1 MVKIKNK
8 HSNYSL
14 KFNIWL
20 YFLYLIAFIAVI
32 MWLLQ
37 IVFFNQFYLRFKER
51 EIRRIGEILSEEYK
65 EDDFSDRVFRKT
77 NYGSIPVRIFNKK
90 GTASLSSSILELAS
104 PDPLDIILFSEPL
117 IEDGEE
123 EVFHIVEDPSVNGS
137 QFMVYGKLLKAG
149 ETPDENIY
157 LYLISQLASMDNT
170 ASVLKEQLVL
180 ITISSLIFAIIL
192 SFFIASKLVK
202 PITQLTD
209 AAGLLAEEN
218 YDITFEGGGY
228 SEIDK
233 LAQAL
238 NYATKELSKTDM
250 LRRELISNV
259 SHEIRTPLTMI
270 KAYAEMI
277 RDISG
282 SNEEKRTSHINT
294 IINEANR
301 LSDLV
306 NDVLDVSKYESGTF
320 EINCSETNISDLV
333 IKSVTNFRVMHQKEG
348 FTFYLDCDENIIIY
362 ADEAKM
368 QQVLYNLI
376 INAINYT
383 GEDKKIYISLKDKG
397 NKIRFEVI
405 DTGKGI
411 PKEKI
416 DRIWDRFYR
425 VEEYYERKVLGSGLG
440 LSIVK
445 NILMIHN
452 AKFGVDSSEKGCMF
466 WFEMDKN

>member
-1 MVKIKNK
+1 MEKIKNK
-8 HSNYSL
+8 HASHSL

-20 YFLYLIAFIAVI
+20 YFLYLIAFIAI
-32 MWLLQ
+32 LMWLLQ
-37 IVFFNQFYLRFKER
+37 IVFFNQFYLRFKEK

-65 EDDFSDRVFRKT
+65 VEDFGDRIFRKT
-77 NYGSIPVRIFNKK
+77 NYGSIPVRVFNRK
-90 GTASLSSSILELAS
+90 GIASLSSSILELAT
-104 PDPLDIILFSEPL
+104 PDPLDIILFIEPL
-117 IEDGEE
+117 IEDDEQ

-137 QFMVYGKLLKAG
+137 QYMVYGRLLKISEA
-149 ETPDENIY
+149 PDENIY
-157 LYLISQLASMDNT
+157 LYIISQLASMDNT

-180 ITISSLIFAIIL
+180 ITILSLIFAIIL

-218 YDITFEGGGY
+218 YNIKFEGGGY

-233 LAQAL
+233 LSQAL
-238 NYATKELSKTDM
+238 NYATNELSKTDK

-282 SNEEKRTSHINT
+282 ANEEKRKNHINT
-294 IINEANR
+294 IINESNR

-306 NDVLDVSKYESGTF
+306 NDILDISRYESGTF
-320 EINCSETNISDLV
+320 EINCSETNISDL
-333 IKSVTNFRVMHQKEG
+333 ISKIVTNFRVMYQNEG
-348 FTFYLDCDENIIIY
+348 FTFHLDCDENTIIY
-362 ADEAKM
+362 ADETKI

-376 INAINYT
+376 VNAINYT
-383 GEDKKIYISLKDKG
+383 GENKTIYISLKNKEDKM
-397 NKIRFEVI
+397 RFEVI

-411 PKEKI
+411 PEEKI

-425 VEEYYERKVLGSGLG
+425 AGEYYNRNTVGSGLG

-445 NILMIHN
+445 NILTIHN
-452 AKFGVDSSEKGCMF
+452 AEFGVISLVKGCMF
-466 WFEMDKN
+466 WFEMDKL